1 METSDLPAALP
12 PHLPSS
18 VVSFDCTDFG
28 GYGPRG
34 YNPNQIA
41 GRIQGIPIRYL
52 TGGEW
57 LGNKNTGSSG
67 SVFVFRDAGSRE
79 LGRAFKPSLGVI
91 PELMRKGL
99 WPTPLR
105 YFPSNL

>member
-1 METSDLPAALP
+1 METSELPAALP
-12 PHLPSS
+12 PHLPAS

-41 GRIQGIPIRYL
+41 GCIQGIPIKYL
-52 TGGEW
+52 TEGEW

-67 SVFVFRDAGSRE
+67 SVFVFRDAE
-79 LGRAFKPSLGVI
+79 AHEVGRAFKPSIGVI
-91 PELMRKGL
+91 PELIRKGL
-99 WPTPLR
+99 WPAPLH
-105 YFPSNL
+105 FVLSN